1 MSGKTVQLARAHC
14 SKKWHGLST
23 LPASFPFSYLLH
35 WRLRPRFYQRGFF
48 FTLRPVD
55 IIIWQF
61 IAFIVIFIGQLIAR
75 GRSRGWAVLF
85 CSILLVGIFLML
97 CGTVQT
103 SSVASSGEFAPERQ
117 YFKNATSVDLEQG
130 QQVSAKLQSLNIEA
144 RFSYYLLSADEYGKM
159 IADAS
164 YITTS
169 ALAQD
174 YYVNQAS
181 FLQTVQSSGRY
192 YLLIRN
198 EYFLSN
204 NVTYSITIYK
214 TQTQYSSLGTLMVI
228 IGTSGLSSYAL
239 AMVEQGSSLTEPK
252 ASAQGT
258 PGKDEGLCNGSKEKT
273 TIERH
278 GARLV
283 KILNALFVIPAF
295 IFIFTNSAAIL
306 LNTLWN
312 SSKRARN
319 WHPRLATP
327 HPPRLSAQDFNSNS
341 FKHDQ
346 SSF

>member
-1 MSGKTVQLARAHC
+1 
-14 SKKWHGLST
+14 
-23 LPASFPFSYLLH
+23 
-35 WRLRPRFYQRGFF
+35 
-48 FTLRPVD
+48 
-55 IIIWQF
+55 
-61 IAFIVIFIGQLIAR
+61 
-75 GRSRGWAVLF
+75 
-85 CSILLVGIFLML
+85 ML